1 MKIFIDGDYKCHVS
15 NDGTRREAETEFFD
29 GKCRQFIEGY
39 SYVPGGEMWT
49 RGDGTVFIGEAINPR
64 RDYSVL
70 AELQRQYEEMLT
82 EREDMKN
89 ALEAIYGGVT
99 DE

>member
-1 MKIFIDGDYKCHVS
+1 MKIFIDGNYKCHVS
-15 NDGTRREAETEFFD
+15 DDGTCREAETGFFD

-39 SYVPGGEMWT
+39 TYVPGGERWT
-49 RGDGTVFIGEAINPR
+49 RGDGKVFVGEAINPR

-70 AELQRQYEEMLT
+70 AELQRQYEEMLA

-99 DE
+99 GE

>member
-1 MKIFIDGDYKCHVS
+1 
-15 NDGTRREAETEFFD
+15 
-29 GKCRQFIEGY
+29 
-39 SYVPGGEMWT
+39 MWT
-49 RGDGTVFIGEAINPR
+49 RGDGTVFIGEAINPQ

-70 AELQRQYEEMLT
+70 AELQRQYEEMLA